1 MVMKAGPARRAL
13 QVAGAVALIAAVTL
27 LELKILAV
35 NATTVAL
42 SFLLAVLLVAT
53 WWGLVEAVAASVLA
67 MLCFNY
73 FFIPPV
79 GTLTVADPQNW
90 VALAAF
96 LVTAIVASQLSTSAR
111 RRALEAMRRQRE
123 MEKLYDLSRSLL

>member
-1 MVMKAGPARRAL
+1 MVMRRAL
-13 QVAGAVALIAAVTL
+13 QMAGAVGMIAAVTV
-27 LELKILAV
+27 LELKIMVV
-35 NATTVAL
+35 NSTTVAL
-42 SFLLAVLLVAT
+42 SFVLAVLLVAT
-53 WWGLVEAVAASVLA
+53 WWGLVEAVVASVVA

-79 GTLTVADPQNW
+79 RTLTVADPQNW

-111 RRALEAMRRQRE
+111 NRALEATRRQ
-123 MEKLYDLSRSLL
+123 